1 MKEKKMKEV
10 RRTLLKQDP
19 LEQRVLVSQHQTLVC
34 RAAMALLQTL
44 QGLLIALDGSLQLT
58 DILRTTF
65 TEGSLGLSVTLL
77 PFLRGS
83 INLG

>member
-1 MKEKKMKEV
+1 
-10 RRTLLKQDP
+10 
-19 LEQRVLVSQHQTLVC
+19 
-34 RAAMALLQTL
+34 MALLQTL
-44 QGLLIALDGSLQLT
+44 QGLLITLDGRLQLT

-83 INLG
+83 INLGQYEPNKNHQRYWIQGDRNMVGIDRK